1 MNLNHHSASGKKE
14 ILRKRAE
21 LLASMTIQETRD
33 SRKMDVVEFRLAH
46 EKYALEVL
54 FVTEIVPLKGLT
66 SVPCT
71 PAHVRGIINVR
82 GRIFS
87 VMDLR
92 VFFDL
97 PGDDNADSARVI
109 LLSSKDME
117 LGILADSVEGFR
129 SISLDQVQ
137 ASLPT
142 LTGIRQSYLRG
153 VAGEDLVIL
162 DAGKLL
168 ADKSMV
174 VNEKVE

>member
-1 MNLNHHSASGKKE
+1 MSLSDRPAAGKRE
-14 ILRKRAE
+14 IFRKRAE
-21 LLASMTIQETRD
+21 MLASRTIEKPWE
-33 SRKMDVVEFRLAH
+33 SRQMDVVEFRLAH
-46 EKYALEVL
+46 EKYALESL
-54 FVTEIVPLKGLT
+54 FVKEIVLLKGLT
-66 SVPCT
+66 PIPCT
-71 PAHVRGIINVR
+71 PVHVRGIINVR

-97 PGDDNADSARVI
+97 PGSDDPDSGRVI
-109 LLSSKDME
+109 LLSSRDME
-117 LGILADSVEGFR
+117 LGILADSVEGFK
-129 SISLDQVQ
+129 SIPLDQVR
-137 ASLPT
+137 AGLPT

-168 ADKSMV
+168 ADRSIV